1 MESNRQ
7 IPALQK
13 VTLPTDHHFRE
24 DFPYQNSHTGV
35 FRGMRV
41 STFLKETKTE
51 PRKVNTAAN
60 LKVIKGVVVPVL
72 EVAGVRTASLP
83 IFCLWEIRYSS

>member
-13 VTLPTDHHFRE
+13 VTLPADHHFRE
-24 DFPYQNSHTGV
+24 GFPYQNSHTGV

-60 LKVIKGVVVPVL
+60 LKVIKGVVVPGSGGGWSQNCL
-72 EVAGVRTASLP
+72 SAYFLSLGDQV
-83 IFCLWEIRYSS
+83 